1 MGPMRA
7 PLLLCLTLAA
17 SALQA
22 QTAPPSGPNSSSN
35 SASTLQRS
43 EQPAGRTSQR
53 IERIQVEDAGSRIDE
68 LRVGGETRSITVQS
82 AANVPA
88 YEILPTDGA
97 RTRPQERDSVGTGAG
112 QRVWNVFKF

>member
-1 MGPMRA
+1 MEAMRA
-7 PLLLCLTLAA
+7 PLLLCLALAA

-22 QTAPPSGPNSSSN
+22 QTTPSSGSESPSN
-35 SASTLQRS
+35 QASTLQRS
-43 EQPAGRTSQR
+43 EQLSGRTSQR
-53 IERIQVEDAGSRIDE
+53 IERIQIEDAGSRIDE

-97 RTRPQERDSVGTGAG
+97 RARSTERDGLGSASG